1 MIEIREL
8 TKTFHAEGGP
18 VHVLKG
24 ISLTVEKG
32 EVFGVIGRSGAGK
45 STLVRCINLLERPTA
60 GKVVVAGQEI
70 TALRGH
76 ALRQARHSIGMIFQH
91 FNLLSSRTALDNV
104 ALPLELAGRSR
115 ADARAAAAPLLELV
129 GLADKR
135 GRYPAELSGGEK
147 QRVGIA
153 RALASEPAVLLC
165 DEATSALDPETT
177 QSILTLLRD
186 INRKLGLTIVLIT
199 HEMPVIKEICD
210 RVAVLEHGEI
220 VEMGPVFEVFT
231 APTAEVTRRFV
242 RDLVDRALPANLVAR
257 LQAQPPG
264 VGNPVLRIVFRGPS
278 AHTPVVSEVVRRYG
292 LLLNIL
298 QATVDYIQGAP
309 YGNVIVEAIG
319 REQDVGLALE
329 FIRSRDLKV
338 EVLGHV
344 ASDAR
349 ALA

>member
-1 MIEIREL
+1 MR
-8 TKTFHAEGGP
+8 AP
-18 VHVLKG
+18 P
-24 ISLTVEKG
+24 
-32 EVFGVIGRSGAGK
+32 GAPFDRDD
-45 STLVRCINLLERPTA
+45 LP
-60 GKVVVAGQEI
+60 
-70 TALRGH
+70 ALQPALIADRARQRG
-76 ALRQARHSIGMIFQH
+76 APARG
-91 FNLLSSRTALDNV
+91 A
-104 ALPLELAGRSR
+104 AGRSR

-242 RDLVDRALPANLVAR
+242 RDLVDRALREPGGPAPGAAAGRREPGPPDRLPRPLGAHAR
-257 LQAQPPG
+257 RVRGRPQVWAPAQHPAGDGRLHPG
-264 VGNPVLRIVFRGPS
+264 RAIRER
-278 AHTPVVSEVVRRYG
+278 HRR
-292 LLLNIL
+292 
-298 QATVDYIQGAP
+298 
-309 YGNVIVEAIG
+309 AIG

>member
-1 MIEIREL
+1 MIELRDL
-8 TKTFHAEGGP
+8 TKTFQTEGGP
-18 VHVLKG
+18 VRVLKG
-24 ISLTVEKG
+24 ISLTVQKS

-45 STLVRCINLLERPTA
+45 STLVRCINLLERPTS
-60 GKVVVAGQEI
+60 GQVIVAGQEI
-70 TALRGH
+70 TALRGR

-91 FNLLSSRTALDNV
+91 FNLLSSRTALENV
-104 ALPLELAGRSR
+104 ALALELAGRSR
-115 ADARAAAAPLLELV
+115 RAARAAAAPLLELV

-177 QSILTLLRD
+177 QSILALLRD
-186 INRKLGLTIVLIT
+186 INRKLGLTVVLIT
-199 HEMPVIKEICD
+199 HEMQVIKEICD

-220 VEMGPVFEVFT
+220 AEMGPVFDVFT

-242 RDLVDRALPANLVAR
+242 RDLVDRELPANLVAR
-257 LQAQPPG
+257 LNARPELG
-264 VGNPVLRIVFRGPS
+264 GNPVLRIVFRGPS
-278 AHTPVVSEVVRRYG
+278 AHSPVVAEVVRQFG
-292 LLLNIL
+292 ILLNIL

-319 REQDVGLALE
+319 GEQDVARAID
-329 FIRSRDLKV
+329 FIRGKDLKV

-344 ASDAR
+344 AGDAR
-349 ALA
+349 AVA